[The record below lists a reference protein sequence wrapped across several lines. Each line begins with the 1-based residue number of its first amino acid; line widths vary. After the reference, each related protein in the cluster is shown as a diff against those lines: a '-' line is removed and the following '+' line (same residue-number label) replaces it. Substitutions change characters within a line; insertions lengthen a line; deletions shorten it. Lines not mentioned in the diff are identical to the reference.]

1 MGSQRVWLDWVNFTF
16 TFNQVPHE
24 LLGLRILLNPFR
36 SLFTHSRASPSSQKS
51 AGPWLWQY
59 LSPAATHFPP
69 VLGIQDDQM
78 MNWSDMRFLPMRLC
92 SSFLLSE
99 DLPLA
104 ASLAES
110 RSLTPGFSFSTQ
122 NLTLV
127 LRSLLWWM
135 FPEPWLP
142 LSSHHTRLVC
152 IPNCFLQLLL
162 SSVPLHWDW
171 GLLWTLPLFSRL
183 TFLTFAIFILIV
195 SYYPSWTIPVAKIQ
209 SSCLLETL
217 GSKALTSGL
226 FHCLTQ
232 SLSTMFDLR
241 TDWTFDVPW
250 WLWFGICVC
259 VSHSVMSYHL
269 RPHGLQPPR
278 LLCP

>member
-1 MGSQRVWLDWVNFTF
+1 
-16 TFNQVPHE
+16 
-24 LLGLRILLNPFR
+24 
-36 SLFTHSRASPSSQKS
+36 
-51 AGPWLWQY
+51 
-59 LSPAATHFPP
+59 
-69 VLGIQDDQM
+69 
-78 MNWSDMRFLPMRLC
+78 MRLC

-110 RSLTPGFSFSTQ
+110 RSLIPGFSFSTQ

-142 LSSHHTRLVC
+142 LSSYHTCLVC

-171 GLLWTLPLFSRL
+171 GLLWTWPLFSRL

-195 SYYPSWTIPVAKIQ
+195 SYYPSWTIPVAQIQ
-209 SSCLLETL
+209 GSCLLEIL

-232 SLSTMFDLR
+232 SLSTTLDLS
-241 TDWTFDVPW
+241 TDWTFDLNISHKFIKCP
-250 WLWFGICVC
+250 GDCDSIYVC
-259 VSHSVMSYHL
+259 VLVTQSCPTICEHMGCSPPGSFVHRS
-269 RPHGLQPPR
+269 LQAIT
-278 LLCP
+278 